1 MRPMREERC
10 IVKEG
15 DLDVIRDDL
24 ADFHVK
30 PRLPARVV
38 LNNQTLTIFE
48 TSDPK
53 DTLLTITLPNV

>member
-10 IVKEG
+10 VVKEG
-15 DLDVIRDDL
+15 DLDLVRDEL
-24 ADFHVK
+24 LDFTIK

-48 TSDPK
+48 TSNIK
-53 DTLLTITLPNV
+53 YVVLSIRLPNV

>member
-10 IVKEG
+10 VVKEG
-15 DLDVIRDDL
+15 DLDLVRDEL
-24 ADFHVK
+24 LDFTIK

-48 TSDPK
+48 TSNIK
-53 DTLLTITLPNV
+53 DVVLSIRLPNV